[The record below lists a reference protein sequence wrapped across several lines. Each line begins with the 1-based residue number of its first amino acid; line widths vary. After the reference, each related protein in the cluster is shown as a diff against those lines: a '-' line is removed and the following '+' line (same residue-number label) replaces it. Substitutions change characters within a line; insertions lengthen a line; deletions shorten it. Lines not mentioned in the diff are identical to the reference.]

1 MQLRVCSC
9 LPDSQ
14 ENKEGLGDR
23 RSGIGAGGVDTVTHS
38 DEGEDVV
45 HVGADVDLHKAHHHS
60 HLLEKELENKK
71 STEKKMSKRRA
82 LRLTDI
88 FNQK

>member
-1 MQLRVCSC
+1 MAGVV
-9 LPDSQ
+9 
-14 ENKEGLGDR
+14 GD
-23 RSGIGAGGVDTVTHS
+23 ANTVTHS

-71 STEKKMSKRRA
+71 STVRRFA
-82 LRLTDI
+82 LRITNI
-88 FNQK
+88 NQR